1 MNTFRKPSILIAFT
15 ILFWTLL
22 SQSTTAQ
29 TPRFRT
35 PPNNSP
41 LRLNPVNTDEVIQFF
56 RTLKPTELPTWL
68 NSNLSATTRPDSSND
83 TFARATWLAQLHIV
97 QDEPTC
103 NQLKER
109 AAPILK
115 MFGRYNTVRFFLYY
129 DNYPNLQTIAGSYLG
144 VSTDLLRL
152 LKGDTPDNA
161 QFIGLVAHELAREI
175 QRQAFITAW
184 KNEDLPTLRAFELFY
199 DAIATAALHHL
210 RLPSQQYALILQRMI
225 SATSLNSTDRT
236 RHPDLRQ
243 RQTVIQ
249 TIALIQSPNSE
260 ITPTLN

>member
-1 MNTFRKPSILIAFT
+1 MNTFRKPSTLIAFT
-15 ILFWTLL
+15 ILFCTLL

-35 PPNNSP
+35 PPSNSP

-56 RTLKPTELPTWL
+56 RTLKPTELPAWL
-68 NSNLSATTRPDSSND
+68 HSNLSATTPPDSSND

-103 NQLKER
+103 DRLKER

-144 VSTDLLRL
+144 VSTGLLRL
-152 LKGDTPDNA
+152 LKGDTDNA

-175 QRQAFITAW
+175 QRQGFITAW

-199 DAIATAALHHL
+199 DAVATAALNHL

-225 SATSLNSTDRT
+225 SATPLNSTDRT
-236 RHPDLRQ
+236 KHPDLRQ
-243 RQTVIQ
+243 RQSVIQ
-249 TIALIQSPNSE
+249 TIALVQSPTSE
-260 ITPTLN
+260 ITPALN